1 MNCKNMEAES
11 QRTVLLYGVLFGLC
25 DAEIHIGITPQT
37 TMGECTFKVFTSWD
51 DGILHVLLGVMYLP
65 L

>member
-1 MNCKNMEAES
+1 MEAES

-37 TMGECTFKVFTSWD
+37 TMGGMHFQGFYIM
-51 DGILHVLLGVMYLP
+51 G
-65 L
+65 